1 MIYLDNN
8 ATTRCDPRVVNT
20 MLPYFS
26 TSYGNP
32 SSSHIHGTEAREAV
46 KKARGLVAELVG
58 AGPDEIVF
66 TSGAT
71 ESNNTTIL
79 GLSRGTN
86 KTIRDGI
93 VTTQVE
99 HRSVLEPC
107 RSLIQ
112 EGFDVHFLPVNHS
125 GRVCITDDLL
135 SRRCFLLTVQLA
147 NNETGVIQ
155 PVKDLVC
162 SARRAGAFVHCD
174 AAQAVGKIR
183 VDVKDM
189 DVDFL
194 SFSAHKMYGPKGIGA
209 LYMRGGPQNNPIVPL
224 LFGGGQESGF
234 RSGTLNVPGI
244 IGFGKAAEITM
255 MEMEEESGKIRSL
268 RDHFEETMACEIG
281 EIRINGVG
289 ERRLPGTTSIVFPGI
304 EADLVLSNT
313 HDLVIS
319 AGSACAS
326 DGHLPSHVLKAMGLS
341 DEDAFCTLRF
351 SIGRFN
357 DGKEIDKTI
366 NILSRICRSIRRR

>member
-32 SSSHIHGTEAREAV
+32 SSSHIYGTEAREAV
-46 KKARGLVAELVG
+46 KKARELVAKLVG
-58 AGPDEIVF
+58 AGPNEIVF

-79 GLSRGTN
+79 GLSRGIN
-86 KTIRDGI
+86 KTIKNGI
-93 VTTQVE
+93 ITTQVE
-99 HRSVLEPC
+99 HKSVLEPC

-112 EGFDVHFLPVNHS
+112 EGFDVHFLSVNNS
-125 GRVCITDDLL
+125 GRVCITDDQL
-135 SRRCFLLTVQLA
+135 SKKCFLLSVQLA

-155 PVKDLVC
+155 PVKDIVC
-162 SARRAGAFVHCD
+162 SARRTGAFIHCD
-174 AAQAVGKIR
+174 AAQAAGKIR
-183 VDVKDM
+183 IDVKDM

-209 LYMRGGPQNNPIVPL
+209 LYMRGGPQNNPIVQL
-224 LFGGGQESGF
+224 LFGGGQEGGF
-234 RSGTLNVPGI
+234 RAGTLNVPGI
-244 IGFGKAAEITM
+244 IGFGKAAEIAI

-268 RDHFEETMACEIG
+268 RDHFEEKMSYEIG
-281 EIRINGVG
+281 EIKINGAD
-289 ERRLPGTTSIVFPGI
+289 ESRLPGTTSIVFPGI

-313 HDLVIS
+313 HGLVIS

-326 DGHLPSHVLKAMGLS
+326 EGHSPSHVLKAMGLS

-357 DGKEIDKTI
+357 DGKEIDETI
-366 NILSRICRSIRRR
+366 DILSRICRSIRHR

>member
-8 ATTRCDPRVVNT
+8 ATTRCDPRVVNS
-20 MLPYFS
+20 MIPYLS

-32 SSSHIHGTEAREAV
+32 SSGHFHGTEAREAV
-46 KKARGLVAELVG
+46 KKARDQVAKLVG
-58 AGPDEIVF
+58 AEPDEIVF

-71 ESNNTTIL
+71 ESNNTTIF
-79 GLSRGTN
+79 GVSRGIN
-86 KTIRDGI
+86 KNTKNGI
-93 VTTQVE
+93 ITTQVE
-99 HRSVLEPC
+99 HKSVLEPC
-107 RSLIQ
+107 RFLIQ
-112 EGFDVHFLPVNHS
+112 EGFDVHFLPVNDS
-125 GRVCITDDLL
+125 GKVCITDDQL
-135 SRRCFLLTVQLA
+135 SSKCFLLSVQLA

-162 SARRAGAFVHCD
+162 FARRAGAFVHCD
-174 AAQAVGKIR
+174 AAQAAGKIR
-183 VDVKDM
+183 TDVKDL

-209 LYMRGGPQNNPIVPL
+209 LYMRGGPNNNPIVPL
-224 LFGGGQESGF
+224 LFGGGQEGGF

-244 IGFGKAAEITM
+244 IGFGKAAEIAM
-255 MEMEEESGKIRSL
+255 MEMGEESGKIRSL
-268 RDHFEETMACEIG
+268 RDHFEERMACEIG
-281 EIRINGVG
+281 EIIINGVG

-313 HDLVIS
+313 QDLAIS

-326 DGHLPSHVLKAMGLS
+326 EGHSPSHVLKAMGLS

-357 DGKEIDKTI
+357 NEQEIDKTI
-366 NILSRICRSIRRR
+366 DILSRICRSIRHR